1 MTPGSTYIADSF
13 NTSSIAAVDRLDKHF
28 RRLTK
33 PVFQRYG
40 FAYADVLS
48 QWSAIVGD
56 ELGRVSVPE
65 RIRWPRAT
73 GSSGDGVKRGGTMV
87 LRVAEGR
94 ALEFQHLAPRIIERV
109 NGFYGYEA
117 VTVLKILQGPVVPP
131 ASPKRQP
138 APEIKPE
145 VLGAQAEAI
154 HDEALRAA
162 LLRLGSAVSHRGAAS
177 SRPTSA
183 TRMQS

>member
-1 MTPGSTYIADSF
+1 M
-13 NTSSIAAVDRLDKHF
+13 DRLDKHF
-28 RRLTK
+28 RKLTG

-40 FAYADVLS
+40 FAYAEVLS
-48 QWSAIVGD
+48 QWSAIVGE
-56 ELGRVSVPE
+56 ELGQVSVPE

-73 GSSGDGVKRGGTMV
+73 GSSGDNVKRGGTMV

-94 ALEFQHLAPRIIERV
+94 ALEFQHMVPRIVERI

-117 VTVLKILQGPVVPP
+117 ITALKILQGAVTPP
-131 ASPKRQP
+131 AAPKRHS
-138 APEIKPE
+138 APEINPD

-177 SRPTSA
+177 SQSTSGSTYQ
-183 TRMQS
+183 TRMQT

>member
-1 MTPGSTYIADSF
+1 M
-13 NTSSIAAVDRLDKHF
+13 DRLDKHF
-28 RRLTK
+28 RKLTK
-33 PVFQRYG
+33 PVFSRYG
-40 FAYADVLS
+40 FAYAEVLS
-48 QWSAIVGD
+48 QWSAIVGE

-87 LRVAEGR
+87 LRVSQGR
-94 ALEFQHLAPRIIERV
+94 ALEFQHMVPRIVERI

-117 VTVLKILQGPVVPP
+117 IIALKILQGTVTLP
-131 ASPKRQP
+131 AAPKRQS

-145 VLGAQAEAI
+145 VLGAHAEAI

-162 LLRLGSAVSHRGAAS
+162 LLRLGSAVSQRGAAS
-177 SRPTSA
+177 SQSTSGSISA
-183 TRMQS
+183 IRMQS

>member
-1 MTPGSTYIADSF
+1 M
-13 NTSSIAAVDRLDKHF
+13 DRLDKHF
-28 RRLTK
+28 RKLTR
-33 PVFQRYG
+33 PVFSRYG
-40 FAYADVLS
+40 FAYAEVLG
-48 QWSAIVGD
+48 QWSAIVGE

-94 ALEFQHLAPRIIERV
+94 ALEFQHMVPRIIERI

-117 VTVLKILQGPVVPP
+117 VTALKILQGPVAPP
-131 ASPKRQP
+131 TAAKRQA
-138 APEIKPE
+138 APEIRPE

-162 LLRLGSAVSHRGAAS
+162 LLRLGSAVSQRGAAS
-177 SRPTSA
+177 SPSTFEPIPA

>member
-1 MTPGSTYIADSF
+1 M
-13 NTSSIAAVDRLDKHF
+13 DRLDKHF
-28 RRLTK
+28 RKLTK

-40 FAYADVLS
+40 FAYAEVLG

-56 ELGRVSVPE
+56 ELGQVSVPE
-65 RIRWPRAT
+65 RIRWPRAN

-94 ALEFQHLAPRIIERV
+94 ALEFQHMVPSIIERI

-117 VTVLKILQGPVVPP
+117 VKALKILQGPVTPP
-131 ASPKRQP
+131 AARKQP
-138 APEIKPE
+138 TAPEINPD
-145 VLGAQAEAI
+145 VLGSQAEEI

-162 LLRLGSAVSHRGAAS
+162 LLRLGTAVWHRGAAS

>member
-1 MTPGSTYIADSF
+1 M
-13 NTSSIAAVDRLDKHF
+13 DRLDKHF
-28 RRLTK
+28 RKLTK
-33 PVFQRYG
+33 PVFSRYG
-40 FAYADVLS
+40 FAYAEVLS

-56 ELGRVSVPE
+56 DLGQVSVPE

-94 ALEFQHLAPRIIERV
+94 ALEFQHLVPRIVERI

-117 VTVLKILQGPVVPP
+117 ITALKILQGPVSPP
-131 ASPKRQP
+131 AAPKRQS

-145 VLGAQAEAI
+145 VLGDQAEAI

-177 SRPTSA
+177 SPSTSGSISA
-183 TRMQS
+183 IRIQS